1 MKVIVVGAGLI
12 GLAVAD
18 ELTRH
23 GVEVVVLEKGER
35 AGSEASSAAAG
46 ILSPHGEAHGPGP
59 FLSLLLAG
67 FQLIPE
73 MAARL
78 QALTQVDLFY
88 KANGMLAVALS
99 DEEESTLSG
108 DIAWQ
113 EKAGLRLER
122 VSAAQVK
129 ALEPAID
136 GPVRWG
142 VRWPQMAQIDNTA
155 LVEAYCRAV
164 GKQGGI
170 IRTNKEVSRFITKGD
185 RVVGVETASES
196 VTADF
201 VVNCAGSWARF
212 DAGLPFAVPIV
223 PVKGQLLQFR
233 TSSPLVRHVV
243 VSGGAYLV
251 QRSPLHLIAGAT
263 VERAGYD
270 KTVTDSGRRS
280 VLEGAKRISSA
291 FGSLNLETAW
301 AGLRPGTPDDMP
313 ILGETPLKGLLVAA
327 GHYRNGVLLAPLTGR
342 IMGDLILKGKSSI
355 DISPFS
361 IRRFQGVS

>member
-1 MKVIVVGAGLI
+1 MI

-23 GVEVVVLEKGER
+23 GAEVIVLEKGLR
-35 AGSEASSAAAG
+35 AGAEASSAAAG

-59 FLSLLLAG
+59 LLSLLLAG

-78 QALTQVDLFY
+78 QALTHVDLLY

-99 DEEESTLSG
+99 DEEEKKLAA
-108 DIAWQ
+108 DIDWQ

-155 LVEAYCRAV
+155 LIEAYCRAI

-170 IRTNKEVSRFITKGD
+170 IRTNREVSRFITKGD
-185 RVVGVETASES
+185 RVVGVETLSEQI
-196 VTADF
+196 TADV

-212 DAGLPFAVPIV
+212 DGGLPFQLPVV
-223 PVKGQLLQFR
+223 PVKGQLLQFK
-233 TSSPLVRHVV
+233 TTSPLVRHVV

-251 QRSPLHLIAGAT
+251 QRSTVRLIAGTT

-270 KTVTDSGRRS
+270 KTVTNSGSRS
-280 VLEGAKRISSA
+280 VLDGITRICSA
-291 FGSLNLETAW
+291 FGSLKPETAW

-313 ILGETPLKGLLVAA
+313 ILGETPLKGLFVAA
-327 GHYRNGVLLAPLTGR
+327 GHYRNGILLAPLTGR
-342 IMGDLILKGKSSI
+342 IMGDLILKQKSPM

-361 IRRFQGVS
+361 ILRFQNKGASGAS